1 MERSLVS
8 GGDTGRLVSKKMK
21 ASNKKKDGSAG
32 HADADE
38 YPGYAR
44 FVEEATIGY
53 SAMQVRKIVLV
64 AFALMILIV
73 TLIVGICF
81 DCMSMMGCNKI
92 VLKQKFIANIF
103 IKMKLINIRQMQ
115 LTY

>member
-21 ASNKKKDGSAG
+21 ASTKKKDGSAG

-53 SAMQVRKIVLV
+53 SAMQVRKFLFDNCISLV
-64 AFALMILIV
+64 FAFVDHCWNNFCLH
-73 TLIVGICF
+73 C
-81 DCMSMMGCNKI
+81 
-92 VLKQKFIANIF
+92 
-103 IKMKLINIRQMQ
+103 R
-115 LTY
+115 